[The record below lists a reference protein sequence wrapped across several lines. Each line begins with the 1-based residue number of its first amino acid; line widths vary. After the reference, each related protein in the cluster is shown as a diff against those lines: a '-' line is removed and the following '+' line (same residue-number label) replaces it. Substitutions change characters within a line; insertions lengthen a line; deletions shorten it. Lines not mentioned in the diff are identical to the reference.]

1 MNKPASPS
9 DQTDLLDAVLSDEH
23 WNAVSSSIRHEALQ
37 VVQRRRKQRKV
48 RIAMLQA
55 FCLLGVLSS
64 VVYWSVIS
72 ARQTKTANLPQHE
85 TQTTAIGNGGN
96 ADLKSHL
103 ISEAQMLAMFPPGSC
118 LLAEVNGQKELVFLE
133 PEKLAT
139 Q

>member
-9 DQTDLLDAVLSDEH
+9 DHTDLLNAILGDQSWD
-23 WNAVSSSIRHEALQ
+23 AVSSSIRNETLQ
-37 VVQRRRKQRKV
+37 VFQRRRKERKV

-85 TQTTAIGNGGN
+85 TQTAAIGDGGN
-96 ADLKSHL
+96 ADLKNHL